1 MDMKNNDF
9 AAFVETQI
17 DRAAQKIID
26 SSNQR
31 YDEHAH
37 GKLSYLLSLRRVMS
51 QKATAE
57 DLGRQDAIND
67 VLQALKI
74 IEPNKTYLSLIK

>member
-1 MDMKNNDF
+1 MEQNDF

-17 DRAAQKIID
+17 NRVAQKIIG
-26 SSNQR
+26 SNSQR
-31 YDEHAH
+31 YDEHSH
-37 GKLSYLLSLRRVMS
+37 GKLSFLLSLRRVMS
-51 QKATAE
+51 KKATAE

-67 VLQALKI
+67 VLQALNI